1 MYLREGL
8 GINAQGHLEIGGCD
22 SVELA
27 REFGTPLY
35 VYDEEYL
42 RARCAGFT
50 GALARYAPGGGVAY
64 AGKAFLTT
72 AMAML
77 MKQCGMWL
85 DCVSLGELYV
95 ARRADFPAQRIILH
109 GSNKTRAELETA
121 LDMGVGRVVLDSVD
135 ELDEL
140 EELCSKRGAKQ
151 KVFLRVNPGV
161 DAHTHSYI
169 QTARVDSKFGVGADE
184 ALAALERA
192 LRSPHLEL
200 RGIHTHLG
208 SQIFDMEAFDK
219 ACGKVAVIM
228 DELRAATGCILPEI
242 NMGGGFSVHYT
253 DEDAPVSPEDSVRHL
268 AAALKSAMAA
278 HDYPVPA
285 LFIEPGRS
293 IAAEA
298 GVMLYTVGAIKQVPG
313 IRKYVSI
320 DGGLA
325 DNPRP
330 ALYQSVYESALAN
343 RMNDEP
349 LEPVR
354 ISGRSCETDTL
365 IDTAMLPA
373 PERGDILA
381 VFTSGAYQ
389 YAMASNYNRVPI
401 PAVVLAGKGRAALM
415 VRRQTI
421 EELTQWDEIPGW
433 LR

>member
-8 GINAQGHLEIGGCD
+8 AINAQGHLEIGGCD

-35 VYDEEYL
+35 VYDEDYL

-95 ARRADFPAQRIILH
+95 ARRADFSAQRIILH

-169 QTARVDSKFGVGADE
+169 QTARVDSKFASGQPDIRHGS
-184 ALAALERA
+184 
-192 LRSPHLEL
+192 LRQGL
-200 RGIHTHLG
+200 RQG
-208 SQIFDMEAFDK
+208 S
-219 ACGKVAVIM
+219 GH
-228 DELRAATGCILPEI
+228 
-242 NMGGGFSVHYT
+242 N
-253 DEDAPVSPEDSVRHL
+253 
-268 AAALKSAMAA
+268 
-278 HDYPVPA
+278 
-285 LFIEPGRS
+285 
-293 IAAEA
+293 
-298 GVMLYTVGAIKQVPG
+298 
-313 IRKYVSI
+313 
-320 DGGLA
+320 
-325 DNPRP
+325 
-330 ALYQSVYESALAN
+330 
-343 RMNDEP
+343 
-349 LEPVR
+349 
-354 ISGRSCETDTL
+354 
-365 IDTAMLPA
+365 
-373 PERGDILA
+373 
-381 VFTSGAYQ
+381 
-389 YAMASNYNRVPI
+389 
-401 PAVVLAGKGRAALM
+401 GRAARGHRLHTARDKHG
-415 VRRQTI
+415 RRLLGALYRRGCAGQ
-421 EELTQWDEIPGW
+421 PGGFGAPSGGGAKE
-433 LR
+433 RHGRA